1 MLPTPITGFVTSSL
15 PRPCPTLFWPECAKF
30 SASPSAS
37 APHQKEAP
45 AMKLLD
51 SMTVQSALGEHR
63 IELYM
68 GDLTDM
74 PTEHAVDVL
83 VVSSFPNNY
92 RPTKG
97 SLLGALQRRGI
108 SVRQL
113 SDDKAVDMRDFASCW
128 LSKPIDTPE
137 HEGVRFKRVLCFEP
151 QERGKAAEVVGDIF
165 RALLPVVFGP
175 PNIRSVAVPLV
186 ATGKQGTPTAD
197 ILDALIDNAVNWLS
211 RGTPIDVL
219 KVVEFDPFKAGEM
232 KGAFGF
238 LKRRYRKAA
247 STPTIPDGGEEGF
260 SHDVFISYSRKDQA
274 EADWLYAEL
283 QRLYPKLNIFMDKVS
298 MRAGSAW
305 QQRLY
310 RALDDSRK
318 VVALLSPDYI
328 ASRICQEELNIAIAR
343 NRDSEGVLV
352 PLYIRSAQLPTYIK
366 LLNYIDCRDEV
377 NTKLTDACAQ
387 IGG

>member
-1 MLPTPITGFVTSSL
+1 
-15 PRPCPTLFWPECAKF
+15 
-30 SASPSAS
+30 
-37 APHQKEAP
+37 
-45 AMKLLD
+45 MKLLD

-74 PTEHAVDVL
+74 PAEHAVDVL

-97 SLLGALQRRGI
+97 SLLGALQRRGV

-128 LSKPIDTPE
+128 LSKPIETPE

-151 QERGKAAEVVGDIF
+151 KERGKAAEVVGDIF

-247 STPTIPDGGEEGF
+247 NTPTIPDGGEEGF

-274 EADWLYAEL
+274 EADWLYDEL

-366 LLNYIDCRDEV
+366 LLNYIDCRDDV
-377 NTKLTDACAQ
+377 NAKLTDACAQ
-387 IGG
+387 IGGEIRP